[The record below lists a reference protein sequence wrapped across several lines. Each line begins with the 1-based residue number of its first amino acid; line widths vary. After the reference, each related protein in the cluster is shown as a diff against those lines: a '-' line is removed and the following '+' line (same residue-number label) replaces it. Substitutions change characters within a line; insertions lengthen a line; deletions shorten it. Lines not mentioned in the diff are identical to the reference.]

1 MCGFATRSGVR
12 FCFGKNIFMIIFG
25 WSTKPRVIEHK
36 TQIKCSRCGI
46 KTTHDLIRISKTFN
60 LYFVPIIP
68 LSIQYYARCRLCGS
82 EQNISSERKN
92 ILIQESKA
100 KHEIISQ
107 EAAKKNADLLNKY
120 RDQITKE
127 K

>member
-1 MCGFATRSGVR
+1 
-12 FCFGKNIFMIIFG
+12 MIIFG
-25 WSTKPRVIEHK
+25 WSTKPRVIEYQ
-36 TQIKCSRCGI
+36 TQIECSRCGI

-60 LYFVPIIP
+60 LYFVPVIP
-68 LSIQYYARCRLCGS
+68 LSIKYYARCRLCGS

-100 KHEIISQ
+100 KHASISQ
-107 EAAKKNADLLNKY
+107 EAEKKNEDLLNEYKTL
-120 RDQITKE
+120 IKE